1 MNERLVGRGAGSTA
15 TGPGTEWAED
25 SGTDSLVASSD
36 GLLLI
41 TDRLHSCPT
50 RQTPKPGV
58 SHTRLAGRVLIAHGI
73 LSDVRTLWWFGP
85 LLALVALG
93 IGRKGMFRLAKYV
106 ASVFMHTH
114 TLS

>member
-1 MNERLVGRGAGSTA
+1 MAGPRPHRA
-15 TGPGTEWAED
+15 RDP
-25 SGTDSLVASSD
+25 
-36 GLLLI
+36 
-41 TDRLHSCPT
+41 
-50 RQTPKPGV
+50 
-58 SHTRLAGRVLIAHGI
+58 I

>member
-1 MNERLVGRGAGSTA
+1 MNIDWMHVIWEGRWQA
-15 TGPGTEWAED
+15 
-25 SGTDSLVASSD
+25 L
-36 GLLLI
+36 
-41 TDRLHSCPT
+41 
-50 RQTPKPGV
+50 
-58 SHTRLAGRVLIAHGI
+58 VLIAHGI